1 MPETTNEIPKAL
13 ETMVDMVLR
22 YRPKPTS
29 AAQKKRKRKQKKAI
43 TIDRSRAPR
52 VAEFFAGIGL
62 VRRALEGEGFRIVFA
77 NDIEPTKAV
86 LYQANFDASDLVV
99 GDVCSVRGRDVPD
112 IDVATASFPCTDLS
126 LAGNRAGLAGKQSG
140 MFWEFA
146 RVLDEMGKRRP
157 SVVMLENVP
166 GFATSRGGQDMR
178 DALAKLAGLGYQCD
192 VIPVDARWFV
202 PQSRPRMFIVGSRR
216 HDLVASPLLR
226 REPPVCAETLSAY
239 VDRLSSEDPRWWPA
253 DRLGRFLRSL
263 SPIQAER
270 VAKLRCVGKLEWS
283 TAYRRTRNGCAVWEV
298 RPDSVSGCLRT
309 ARGGSSKQAVME
321 TGHGD
326 VRVRWMSAREYARL
340 QGAPDFHIDDV
351 SENAAIFG
359 FGDAV
364 CVPAVAWV
372 ARSYLLPLLQEKFPT
387 THRHVTTRSCPVG
400 MSLMT

>member
-1 MPETTNEIPKAL
+1 MPETTTEVPKAL
-13 ETMVDMVLR
+13 EAMVDMVLR
-22 YRPKPTS
+22 YKPKS
-29 AAQKKRKRKQKKAI
+29 VSSAQKKRKRKQKKAI
-43 TIDRSRAPR
+43 GINRSRAPR

-62 VRRALEGEGFRIVFA
+62 VRRALEGEGFHVVFA

-99 GDVCSVRGRDVPD
+99 GDVRSVRGRDVPD

-140 MFWEFA
+140 MFWEFS
-146 RVLDEMGKRRP
+146 RVLDEMGERRP
-157 SVVMLENVP
+157 SVVMLENVA

-178 DALAKLAGLGYQCD
+178 DALAKLADLGYRCD
-192 VIPVDARWFV
+192 VLPVDARWFV
-202 PQSRPRMFIVGSRR
+202 PQSRPRMFIIGSRR

-226 REPPVCAETLSAY
+226 REPPMCTETLSSY
-239 VDRLSSEDPRWWPA
+239 VDRLAPEDPHWWSA
-253 DRLGRFLRSL
+253 DRLNRFFRSL

-270 VAKLRCVGKLEWS
+270 VAKLRCASRLEWT
-283 TAYRRTRNGCAVWEV
+283 TAYRRTRHGEAVWEV

-340 QGAPDFHIDDV
+340 QGVLDFHIADV

-364 CVPAVAWV
+364 CVPVVAWV
-372 ARSYLLPLLQEKFPT
+372 ARSYLRPLLQEKFPT
-387 THRHVTTRSCPVG
+387 KRRRVTTKPCHAE
-400 MSLMT
+400 MSLTM